1 VRRIPESELM
11 ESTEQARAYSCADFR
26 ESNNIFVN
34 NLFRVSKINDTT
46 KILDIGCGDG
56 EIPIQILKR
65 KNCDITAVDGSEAML
80 DEFYKKVKNNNIRNI
95 KIMNSLIDD
104 ELLVDSK
111 FDIVMSNSLV
121 HHIKDIKSF
130 WKNLIR
136 LTDNNGIILCMDL
149 QRPDDE
155 SSLINLLQ
163 TYGGNNLTLKKDF
176 ENSLRAAYT
185 IDEIKSQLDEINKI
199 SFTIKPVSDR
209 HFFVSIRLKD
219 DTIFKT
225 K

>member
-1 VRRIPESELM
+1 MRRTPESELM
-11 ESTEQARAYSCADFR
+11 ESTEQARAYSCADFS

-34 NLFRVSKINDTT
+34 NLFRESKVNDKT

-56 EIPIQILKR
+56 EIPIQIFKR

-80 DEFYKKVKNNNIRNI
+80 DEFYKKVKNNKITNI

-104 ELLVDSK
+104 QLLVDSK

-121 HHIKDIKSF
+121 HHINDIKSF

-185 IDEIKSQLDEINKI
+185 IDEIKSQLNEINKI

-219 DTIFKT
+219 DAIFKT

>member
-1 VRRIPESELM
+1 MRRIPESELM

-34 NLFRVSKINDTT
+34 NLFRVSKINDKT

-80 DEFYKKVKNNNIRNI
+80 DEFYKKVKNNNITNI

-130 WKNLIR
+130 WNNLIR

-163 TYGGNNLTLKKDF
+163 IYGGNNLTLKKDF

-185 IDEIKSQLDEINKI
+185 IDEIKSQLNEINKI

>member
-1 VRRIPESELM
+1 VRRIPELELM
-11 ESTEQARAYSCADFR
+11 ENIEQARAYSCADFS

-34 NLFRVSKINDTT
+34 NLFRVSKINDKT

-80 DEFYKKVKNNNIRNI
+80 DEFYKKVNNNKITNI

-104 ELLVDSK
+104 ELLLDSK
-111 FDIVMSNSLV
+111 FDIVMCNSLV
-121 HHIKDIKSF
+121 HHINDIKSF
-130 WKNLIR
+130 WRNLIR
-136 LTDNNGIILCMDL
+136 LTDNNGVILCMDL

-155 SSLINLLQ
+155 CSLINLLQ

-185 IDEIKSQLDEINKI
+185 IDEIKSQLNEINKI

>member
-34 NLFRVSKINDTT
+34 NLFRVSKINDKT

-163 TYGGNNLTLKKDF
+163 IYGGNNLTLKKDF

-185 IDEIKSQLDEINKI
+185 IDEIKSQLNEINKI

>member
-1 VRRIPESELM
+1 MRRIPESELM
-11 ESTEQARAYSCADFR
+11 ESTEQARAYSCADFS

-34 NLFRVSKINDTT
+34 NLFRESKVNDKT

-56 EIPIQILKR
+56 EIPIQIFKR
-65 KNCDITAVDGSEAML
+65 KNCNITAVDGSEAML
-80 DEFYKKVKNNNIRNI
+80 DEFYKKVKNNKITNI

-104 ELLVDSK
+104 QLLVDRK

-121 HHIKDIKSF
+121 HHINDIKSF

-185 IDEIKSQLDEINKI
+185 IDEIESQLNEINKI

-219 DTIFKT
+219 DAIFKT

>member
-1 VRRIPESELM
+1 MRRIPESELM

-34 NLFRVSKINDTT
+34 NLFRVSKINDKT

-163 TYGGNNLTLKKDF
+163 IYGGNNLTLKKDF

-185 IDEIKSQLDEINKI
+185 IDEIKSQLNEINKI

>member
-1 VRRIPESELM
+1 VRRIPEPELM
-11 ESTEQARAYSCADFR
+11 ENTEQARAYSCADFS

-34 NLFRVSKINDTT
+34 NLFSLTKINNKT

-56 EIPIQILKR
+56 EIPIQIFKR
-65 KNCDITAVDGSEAML
+65 KICNITAVDGSSAML
-80 DEFYKKVKNNNIRNI
+80 DEFDKKLKNNKITNI
-95 KIMNSLIDD
+95 KIIKSLIDNQ
-104 ELLVDSK
+104 LLIDNK
-111 FDIVMSNSLV
+111 FDIVMSNSLI
-121 HHIKDIKSF
+121 HHISDINLF
-130 WKNLIR
+130 WHNLIR
-136 LTDNNGIILCMDL
+136 LTEDNGFILCMDL
-149 QRPDDE
+149 HRPDDE
-155 SSLINLLQ
+155 SSLINLLH

-185 IDEIKSQLDEINKI
+185 IDEIKSQLNEINKI

>member
-1 VRRIPESELM
+1 MRRIPESELM
-11 ESTEQARAYSCADFR
+11 ESTEQARAYSCADFS

-34 NLFRVSKINDTT
+34 NLFRESKVNDKT

-56 EIPIQILKR
+56 EIPIQIFKR

-80 DEFYKKVKNNNIRNI
+80 DEFYKKVKNNKITNI

-104 ELLVDSK
+104 QLLVDSK

-121 HHIKDIKSF
+121 HHINDIKSF

-185 IDEIKSQLDEINKI
+185 IDEIKSQLNEINKI

-219 DTIFKT
+219 DAIFKT

>member
-1 VRRIPESELM
+1 M
-11 ESTEQARAYSCADFR
+11 ENTEQARAYSCADFS

-34 NLFRVSKINDTT
+34 NLFRVSKINNKT

-80 DEFYKKVKNNNIRNI
+80 DEFYKKVKINKLTNI
-95 KIMNSLIDD
+95 KIMNSLIND

-121 HHIKDIKSF
+121 HHINDIKSF

-136 LTDNNGIILCMDL
+136 LTDDNGIILCMDL

-155 SSLINLLQ
+155 SSLTNLLQ
-163 TYGGNNLTLKKDF
+163 TYGGNNSTLKKDF

-185 IDEIKSQLDEINKI
+185 IDEIKSQLNEINKI

-219 DTIFKT
+219 DAIFKT

>member
-1 VRRIPESELM
+1 MRRIPESELM

-34 NLFRVSKINDTT
+34 NLFRVSKINDKT

-104 ELLVDSK
+104 ELLVGSK

-163 TYGGNNLTLKKDF
+163 IYGGNNLTLKKDF

-185 IDEIKSQLDEINKI
+185 IDEIKSQLNEINKI

>member
-1 VRRIPESELM
+1 MRRIPEAELM
-11 ESTEQARAYSCADFR
+11 ENTEQARAYSCADFS

-34 NLFRVSKINDTT
+34 NLFRVSKINNKT

-80 DEFYKKVKNNNIRNI
+80 DEFYKKVKINKLTNI

-121 HHIKDIKSF
+121 HHINDIKSF

-136 LTDNNGIILCMDL
+136 LTDDNGIILCMDL

-155 SSLINLLQ
+155 SSLTNLLQ
-163 TYGGNNLTLKKDF
+163 TYGGNNSTLKKDF

-185 IDEIKSQLDEINKI
+185 IDEIKSQLNEINKI

>member
-1 VRRIPESELM
+1 VRRTPESELM
-11 ESTEQARAYSCADFR
+11 ESTEQARAYSCADFS

-34 NLFRVSKINDTT
+34 NLFRESKVNDKT

-56 EIPIQILKR
+56 EIPIQIFKR

-80 DEFYKKVKNNNIRNI
+80 DEFYKKVKNNKITNI

-104 ELLVDSK
+104 QLLVDSK

-121 HHIKDIKSF
+121 HHINDIKSF

-185 IDEIKSQLDEINKI
+185 IDEIKSQLNEINKI

-219 DTIFKT
+219 DAIFKT

>member
-1 VRRIPESELM
+1 MRRIPESELM